1 MVRGPAQMCSMSTT
15 AAAEPGGTALAKD
28 DAERSLDTASIA
40 DSVFGSPSGRPSTAA
55 ASPPRSAVVPFRGSN
70 VSMLPSFSA

>member
-1 MVRGPAQMCSMSTT
+1 
-15 AAAEPGGTALAKD
+15 
-28 DAERSLDTASIA
+28 
-40 DSVFGSPSGRPSTAA
+40 VFGSPSGRPSTAA